1 MSKQRRT
8 FSAEFKRE
16 AAALVLDQGYSHIDA
31 CRSLGVVD
39 SALRRW
45 VKQLEAERQGVTP
58 KSKAL
63 TPEQQKIQELEARI
77 NRLEREKAIFK
88 KGYRSLDVGR
98 TRSYALIDQLSEQE
112 SVEVVCSAFDV
123 ARSCYYV
130 HRLRR
135 RRVDARR
142 VALRSQV
149 NQLFSQSRGSAG
161 SRSILGM
168 LREEGVTIG
177 RFRVRRLMRE
187 LGLVSKQPGSHAY
200 KQATVERPDI
210 PNRLNR
216 EFATEHPNQVWCGDI
231 TYVWAQGRWHY
242 LAAVLDLHTRRVIG
256 WAFSA
261 KPDAEL
267 VIKALD
273 MAYEQRGKP
282 QQVLFHSDRS
292 AKPDAELVIKALDM
306 AYEQR
311 GKPQQVLFHSD
322 QGSQYASRLFR
333 QRLWR
338 YRMQQ
343 SMSRRGNC
351 WDNSPMERLF
361 RSLKSEWV
369 PSTGYLTAQEA
380 QRDISHYLMHRYN
393 WIRPHQF
400 NDGLPPAVAEE
411 KLNPL
416 SGMG

>member
-256 WAFSA
+256 WAFST
-261 KPDAEL
+261 
-267 VIKALD
+267 
-273 MAYEQRGKP
+273 
-282 QQVLFHSDRS
+282 
-292 AKPDAELVIKALDM
+292 KPDAELVIKALDM

>member
-16 AAALVLDQGYSHIDA
+16 AAALVLDQGYSYIDA

-45 VKQLEAERQGVTP
+45 VNQLEAERQGVTP

-282 QQVLFHSDRS
+282 QQVLFHSD
-292 AKPDAELVIKALDM
+292 
-306 AYEQR
+306 
-311 GKPQQVLFHSD
+311 

-393 WIRPHQF
+393 WIRQHQF

>member
-77 NRLEREKAIFK
+77 NRLEREKAIPK

-216 EFATEHPNQVWCGDI
+216 KFATEHPNQVWCGDI

-256 WAFSA
+256 WAF
-261 KPDAEL
+261 
-267 VIKALD
+267 
-273 MAYEQRGKP
+273 
-282 QQVLFHSDRS
+282 S

>member
-8 FSAEFKRE
+8 FSAKFKRE
-16 AAALVLDQGYSHIDA
+16 AAALVLDQGYSYIDA

-282 QQVLFHSDRS
+282 QQVLFHSD
-292 AKPDAELVIKALDM
+292 
-306 AYEQR
+306 
-311 GKPQQVLFHSD
+311 

-351 WDNSPMERLF
+351 WDNSAMERLF

>member
-16 AAALVLDQGYSHIDA
+16 AAALVLDQGYSHIEA

-45 VKQLEAERQGVTP
+45 VKQLQDERQGVTP

-98 TRSYALIDQLSEQE
+98 ARSYALIDQLSEQE
-112 SVEVVCSAFDV
+112 PVEVVCSAFDV
-123 ARSCYYV
+123 ARSCYYA

-135 RRVDARR
+135 RRVDVRR
-142 VALRSQV
+142 VALRSRV
-149 NQLFSQSRGSAG
+149 NELFSQSRGSAG

-168 LREEGVTIG
+168 LREDGVTIG

-216 EFATEHPNQVWCGDI
+216 DFAVQRPNQVWCGDI

-242 LAAVLDLHTRRVIG
+242 LAAVLDLHTRRVVG

-273 MAYEQRGKP
+273 
-282 QQVLFHSDRS
+282 
-292 AKPDAELVIKALDM
+292 I

-361 RSLKSEWV
+361 RSLKSEWI
-369 PSTGYLTAQEA
+369 PATGYLTAQEA

-400 NDGLPPAVAEE
+400 NGGLPPAVAEE

>member
-77 NRLEREKAIFK
+77 NRLERENAIFK
-88 KGYRSLDVGR
+88 KGYSSLDVGR

-149 NQLFSQSRGSAG
+149 NQLFSQSQGSAG

-200 KQATVERPDI
+200 KQAMVERPDI

-256 WAFSA
+256 WAF
-261 KPDAEL
+261 
-267 VIKALD
+267 
-273 MAYEQRGKP
+273 
-282 QQVLFHSDRS
+282 S

-400 NDGLPPAVAEE
+400 NDGLPPAMAEE

>member
-112 SVEVVCSAFDV
+112 SVEVVCSAFEV

-282 QQVLFHSDRS
+282 QQVLFHSD
-292 AKPDAELVIKALDM
+292 
-306 AYEQR
+306 
-311 GKPQQVLFHSD
+311 

-400 NDGLPPAVAEE
+400 NDGLSPAVAEE

>member
-168 LREEGVTIG
+168 LREDGVTIG

-256 WAFSA
+256 WAF
-261 KPDAEL
+261 
-267 VIKALD
+267 
-273 MAYEQRGKP
+273 
-282 QQVLFHSDRS
+282 S

>member
-77 NRLEREKAIFK
+77 NRLERERAIFK

-231 TYVWAQGRWHY
+231 TYVWAQGCWHY
-242 LAAVLDLHTRRVIG
+242 LAAVLDLLIG
-256 WAFSA
+256 WAF
-261 KPDAEL
+261 
-267 VIKALD
+267 
-273 MAYEQRGKP
+273 
-282 QQVLFHSDRS
+282 S

>member
-39 SALRRW
+39 SVLRRW

-123 ARSCYYV
+123 ARSCYCV

-242 LAAVLDLHTRRVIG
+242 LAAVLDLHIRRVIG
-256 WAFSA
+256 WAF
-261 KPDAEL
+261 
-267 VIKALD
+267 
-273 MAYEQRGKP
+273 
-282 QQVLFHSDRS
+282 S

>member
-282 QQVLFHSDRS
+282 QQVLFHSD
-292 AKPDAELVIKALDM
+292 
-306 AYEQR
+306 
-311 GKPQQVLFHSD
+311 

-411 KLNPL
+411 K
-416 SGMG
+416 

>member
-1 MSKQRRT
+1 MMISCSPIGSDPVCYLYLLEPVQT
-8 FSAEFKRE
+8 HASSSLSPWL
-16 AAALVLDQGYSHIDA
+16 AAA
-31 CRSLGVVD
+31 
-39 SALRRW
+39 
-45 VKQLEAERQGVTP
+45 
-58 KSKAL
+58 
-63 TPEQQKIQELEARI
+63 
-77 NRLEREKAIFK
+77 
-88 KGYRSLDVGR
+88 
-98 TRSYALIDQLSEQE
+98 
-112 SVEVVCSAFDV
+112 V

-261 KPDAEL
+261 QPDAEL
-267 VIKALD
+267 VIKALG
-273 MAYEQRGKP
+273 MAYEQRG
-282 QQVLFHSDRS
+282 R
-292 AKPDAELVIKALDM
+292 
-306 AYEQR
+306 
-311 GKPQQVLFHSD
+311 PQQVLFHSD

>member
-77 NRLEREKAIFK
+77 NRLEREKAILK
-88 KGYRSLDVGR
+88 KLYRSLDVGR

-273 MAYEQRGKP
+273 MAYEQRGK
-282 QQVLFHSDRS
+282 Q
-292 AKPDAELVIKALDM
+292 
-306 AYEQR
+306 
-311 GKPQQVLFHSD
+311 QQVLFHSD

>member
-77 NRLEREKAIFK
+77 DRLEREKAIFK

-98 TRSYALIDQLSEQE
+98 TRTYALIDQLSEQE

-168 LREEGVTIG
+168 LREEGVTTG

-256 WAFSA
+256 WAF
-261 KPDAEL
+261 
-267 VIKALD
+267 
-273 MAYEQRGKP
+273 
-282 QQVLFHSDRS
+282 S

>member
-16 AAALVLDQGYSHIDA
+16 AAALVLDQGYSHIEA

-177 RFRVRRLMRE
+177 RFRVSRLMRE

-273 MAYEQRGKP
+273 MAYEQRG
-282 QQVLFHSDRS
+282 Q
-292 AKPDAELVIKALDM
+292 
-306 AYEQR
+306 
-311 GKPQQVLFHSD
+311 PQQVLFHSD
-322 QGSQYASRLFR
+322 QGAQYASRLFR

-361 RSLKSEWV
+361 RSLKSEWI

>member
-77 NRLEREKAIFK
+77 NRLEREKAILK

-282 QQVLFHSDRS
+282 QQVLFHSD
-292 AKPDAELVIKALDM
+292 
-306 AYEQR
+306 
-311 GKPQQVLFHSD
+311 

>member
-282 QQVLFHSDRS
+282 QQVLFHSD
-292 AKPDAELVIKALDM
+292 
-306 AYEQR
+306 
-311 GKPQQVLFHSD
+311 

-400 NDGLPPAVAEE
+400 NDGLPPAV
-411 KLNPL
+411 
-416 SGMG
+416 

>member
-267 VIKALD
+267 VINALD
-273 MAYEQRGKP
+273 MAYEQRG
-282 QQVLFHSDRS
+282 R
-292 AKPDAELVIKALDM
+292 
-306 AYEQR
+306 
-311 GKPQQVLFHSD
+311 PQQVLFHSD

>member
-77 NRLEREKAIFK
+77 NRLEREKALLK
-88 KGYRSLDVGR
+88 KLYRSLDVGR

-273 MAYEQRGKP
+273 MAYK
-282 QQVLFHSDRS
+282 
-292 AKPDAELVIKALDM
+292 
-306 AYEQR
+306 QR

-393 WIRPHQF
+393 WISPHQF

>member
-77 NRLEREKAIFK
+77 NRLERENAIFK
-88 KGYRSLDVGR
+88 KGYSSLDVGR

-149 NQLFSQSRGSAG
+149 NQLFSQSQGSAG

-200 KQATVERPDI
+200 KQAMVERPDI

-282 QQVLFHSDRS
+282 QQVLFHSD
-292 AKPDAELVIKALDM
+292 
-306 AYEQR
+306 
-311 GKPQQVLFHSD
+311 

-369 PSTGYLTAQEA
+369 PSTGYLTAREA